1 MEIPAWYKWPCVPCD
16 MKGAYKIPG
25 KNATSVSKR
34 EKIFCAGAGELKN
47 LKKNGRP
54 QLGLK

>member
-1 MEIPAWYKWPCVPCD
+1 MPAWYKWPCAPCD
-16 MKGAYKIPG
+16 MKGSYKIPG
-25 KNATSVSKR
+25 KNATKR
-34 EKIFCAGAGELKN
+34 EKFFCDGAGELKN